1 MTIIYH
7 TFELSSPGAA
17 GRLGECTNAADLLLR
32 EPRHPG
38 KGQAA
43 VLHGCCSSLAYSV
56 VSSNPLCSTVVFY
69 CGSKCVG
76 QGCIGCWFVVCP
88 KRERGLMLCH
98 AVLCCRRDESAASMY
113 SAASS
118 MSSSREAGYSRSE
131 STPAYQRP
139 TNPYVPQLQSTS
151 ATAGPMLQ
159 ILATALGQSR
169 QTLERLQVRMVVW
182 GGVFRLGAGRGG
194 L

>member
-1 MTIIYH
+1 MTIIYR

-17 GRLGECTNAADLLLR
+17 GRLGENTNAADLLLR

-43 VLHGCCSSLAYSV
+43 VLHRCCSSLAYSV

-88 KRERGLMLCH
+88 NRERADAVSCCVMLC
-98 AVLCCRRDESAASMY
+98 CAAGVMSQQPACTLLL
-113 SAASS
+113 AA
-118 MSSSREAGYSRSE
+118 
-131 STPAYQRP
+131 
-139 TNPYVPQLQSTS
+139 
-151 ATAGPMLQ
+151 
-159 ILATALGQSR
+159 
-169 QTLERLQVRMVVW
+169 
-182 GGVFRLGAGRGG
+182 
-194 L
+194 